1 MVLMIRRNLDGYEIE
16 YPDHKREKI
25 NTDIYLYRKYIDNKE
40 RSYLVGDIIPIGF
53 TFAFDLIGLRDDYK
67 LVRHRK
73 MKAYGVPYLLAGEG
87 WNKGVSWL
95 YLPLSMLSMRFEDST
110 QPMLSDDYMAC
121 YRTFFIKGTMMPSYS
136 SRTSDSLVHN
146 GRIVYENG
154 ELIARTLFD
163 SYPTEQHIKRQ
174 KLIKDI
180 EKTCGVDLS
189 RIDWELRKVLEHYRI
204 VKKRKIK

>member
-1 MVLMIRRNLDGYEIE
+1 MTAIM
-16 YPDHKREKI
+16 P
-25 NTDIYLYRKYIDNKE
+25 YI
-40 RSYLVGDIIPIGF
+40 F
-53 TFAFDLIGLRDDYK
+53 
-67 LVRHRK
+67 
-73 MKAYGVPYLLAGEG
+73 
-87 WNKGVSWL
+87 
-95 YLPLSMLSMRFEDST
+95 
-110 QPMLSDDYMAC
+110 
-121 YRTFFIKGTMMPSYS
+121 
-136 SRTSDSLVHN
+136 
-146 GRIVYENG
+146 YENG